1 MPDKYYSIRD
11 ICRALHC
18 APNTARNIMK
28 DKPFILLKNKRN
40 FKMEAC
46 YHESVVLPVCVQYER
61 DKLPPKGCI
70 SIQEAAERT
79 GCSQGRIRS
88 LISEG
93 RLVSIPKGNGKMS
106 VTKSSLKA
114 YLKCREAAEI
124 RRVNRSLGSLRYLF
138 NQLRSAVYADANN
151 TSKLATDSKG
161 LLNARINAFATKLN
175 ELKEIIA

>member
-18 APNTARNIMK
+18 ADNTAKRLMK
-28 DKPFILLKNKRN
+28 DKPFVLLKNKRN

-46 YHESVVLPVCVQYER
+46 YHESIVLPVCVQYER

-70 SIQEAAERT
+70 SIQVAAERT
-79 GCSQGRIRS
+79 GHSQGRIRS
-88 LISEG
+88 LINEG
-93 RLVSIPKGNGKMS
+93 QLVSIPKGNGQIT
-106 VTKSSLKA
+106 VTKSSLEA
-114 YLKCREAAEI
+114 YLKSRENAEI
-124 RRVNRSLGSLRYLF
+124 RKVNRSLGSLRYLF

-151 TSKLATDSKG
+151 TTRLASDSKR
-161 LLNARINAFATKLN
+161 LLNARINAFSTKLN